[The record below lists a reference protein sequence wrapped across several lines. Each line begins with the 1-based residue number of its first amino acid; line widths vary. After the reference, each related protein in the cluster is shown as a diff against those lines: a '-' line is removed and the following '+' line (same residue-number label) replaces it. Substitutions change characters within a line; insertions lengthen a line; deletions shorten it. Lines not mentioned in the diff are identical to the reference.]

1 MNRQQSLIAKLL
13 QQQHTK
19 KYAEGGSA
27 GARGRRDQVATDT
40 GWDPSSMGQKLADVG
55 KYTLNQV
62 TTPLET
68 VTGWEFY
75 DPSFSETKFGST
87 TGKISKVN
95 EGLTSIATDVAG
107 TALLG
112 PGYAAGKA
120 ALTAGFDA
128 AGAKDVNSGQIA
140 RRGGPVKSYQNGTGV
155 DKDQGM
161 VVNAISSNP
170 NHLGYL
176 PKTDLEK
183 QQSRLFDPNFVID
196 PNTGQPATGNKPNSN
211 APINTFLTQQQKNA
225 GIVQGTGGF
234 RPPGGTTD
242 PRLSEEEKRMQ
253 ITDANMPFG
262 KGKEKRQ
269 RPNNTSNWGAALMGT
284 DRNAGAI
291 GNPNQAAGVVDAF
304 GKLQGKTPTQV
315 KAGEMYQDNVD
326 SINRRGRDITVYG
339 QEGTSAGVTGNEDPT
354 AQMKLNALGTP
365 GPDPFGKI
373 SQGLKMAGDI
383 YASGASGYSGGA
395 GPEWSKFL
403 GGGEM
408 GSLDADSIQKGIG
421 MASKFFKKSGGHVTR
436 YPDGD
441 DVKKEERKE
450 TRTRRKEWKE
460 QYPKRDYRSRSGDIM
475 GMVGTPLLAAGIGG
489 ALHSSESGKG
499 IYADDAIQPMTRAT
513 APLLMSLFGV
523 GKRFPGMNK
532 GYHSDWR
539 QAKKEYIETGQIP
552 EVWPESGQ
560 FYNQPAYPDSD
571 QPGRF
576 SKWRSRQNLIPAV
589 NEESIIPEPEQL
601 NMGGGVG
608 SSIGSF
614 YGGVNAAFLDVRDKK
629 HKSGGHSYKQGSNVE
644 KEGTTILPMTPQGAL
659 DVPEGFQG
667 YFPIP
672 GGDESSH
679 ERGGIPMITPAE
691 GQGKQEI
698 EVEGGEGADVSNGET
713 FIIPKGKMK
722 RKYEKV
728 KEKQSR
734 IAKLLQENELQRDNK
749 QKKFDDIEL
758 QTLEHKLNNAKIE
771 ENALREEIIANKKAK
786 EAKEL
791 QQLQQGPGGQL
802 FAGMMGQ
809 QGQQGMNPQ
818 MMDEG
823 AEVKKLEEQGLVPS
837 AAYLTTYAQ
846 GRRNTKDWYDRV
858 NTGDLKPT
866 NYYDGI
872 LQKSIT
878 YLQDALDKRLPASQR
893 HMEANLQKQINAA
906 NQGVQENANSA
917 GIMDARL
924 RKNLAVGGDKM
935 GGIGDVYGKLGLQY
949 EDKIAGLIGE
959 QDKIE
964 RTAQEKQLEAKRTDW
979 GDYRTAMAE
988 DIDEL
993 APILSNLQKNRM
1005 QAAINER
1012 LAGEF
1017 GDSGGGT
1024 LPSTIDKNNLQNDED
1039 NEEVGEEQEV
1049 IQEDDDGNVVEEETT
1064 ETEFSKDE
1072 NNNGIPDYLEM
1083 VGTDAVIQE
1092 EETPLTEEEIKER
1105 NALIDKEVFETRDE
1119 AARNTDWDEVSE
1131 TTLLENQILEDQEM
1145 DRIEDK
1151 NKEIT
1156 ALEDQILED
1165 RALQG
1170 GLTPT
1175 REEEIL
1181 NKMQQ
1186 EQDALLDD
1194 DGGETEEIMAELD
1207 KLIGND
1213 EGLTDEQKKIKLERD
1228 NLLAAGVPEEDLP
1241 DHLKEENNPWLSG
1254 DIEMNPLE
1262 PMEIEGDEPILE
1274 KLPPSEVLDG
1284 LNEEL
1289 EEENQVIED
1298 AAVREY
1304 LSEEDENTLYESV
1317 DAEDTYVA
1325 FDAMEE
1331 NIGRI
1336 DTRKTLPNGK
1346 KNDDYGKAIATPTS
1360 KATMQK
1366 HDSESSN
1373 IGGKPY
1379 KSKKPKAGIKH
1390 LFPELKGNEEL
1401 MNSPQGELVR
1411 MMNLN
1416 TGWDPRVAIAL
1427 EQGLIEKKDRGAYH
1441 RGDKNIEDIEGIDLT
1456 TVDPQKLLGIITDIY
1471 KGTYDKDADVDAKKD
1486 AKELPVQYPVF
1497 KERIKFMAKRLGLQV
1512 PKGVGDF

>member
-155 DKDQGM
+155 DKDQGV
-161 VVNAISSNP
+161 VVNALSSNP
-170 NHLGYL
+170 NHLMY
-176 PKTDLEK
+176 PAKTEQEK
-183 QQSRLFDPNFVID
+183 QEAKQFARN
-196 PNTGQPATGNKPNSN
+196 Q
-211 APINTFLTQQQKNA
+211 
-225 GIVQGTGGF
+225 GF
-234 RPPGGTTD
+234 RPPATAINPGGITD
-242 PRLSEEEKRMQ
+242 PRLSEEENRMQ
-253 ITDANMPFG
+253 ITDANMQFG
-262 KGKEKRQ
+262 KKSSGIS
-269 RPNNTSNWGAALMGT
+269 NVSNWGAALIGT

-291 GNPNQAAGVVDAF
+291 GNPNQAAGVMDAF

-315 KAGEMYQDNVD
+315 KAGEIYQSNVD

-354 AQMKLNALGTP
+354 AQMKLNSLGTP
-365 GPDPFGKI
+365 GADPFGKI

-395 GPEWSKFL
+395 GPGWSKFL

-421 MASKFFKKSGGHVTR
+421 MAGKFFKKSGGHV
-436 YPDGD
+436 
-441 DVKKEERKE
+441 
-450 TRTRRKEWKE
+450 
-460 QYPKRDYRSRSGDIM
+460 PK
-475 GMVGTPLLAAGIGG
+475 
-489 ALHSSESGKG
+489 
-499 IYADDAIQPMTRAT
+499 
-513 APLLMSLFGV
+513 MSYDL
-523 GKRFPGMNK
+523 
-532 GYHSDWR
+532 
-539 QAKKEYIETGQIP
+539 
-552 EVWPESGQ
+552 
-560 FYNQPAYPDSD
+560 
-571 QPGRF
+571 
-576 SKWRSRQNLIPAV
+576 
-589 NEESIIPEPEQL
+589 
-601 NMGGGVG
+601 GGGVG

-629 HKSGGHSYKQGSNVE
+629 HKSGGHSYKQGAHVE

-672 GGDESSH
+672 GGEESSH

-691 GQGKQEI
+691 GKGKQEI

-734 IAKLLQENELQRDNK
+734 IAKLLQENEIQRDNK

-758 QTLEHKLNNAKIE
+758 QTLEKKLNNAKIE

-802 FAGMMGQ
+802 FAGIM
-809 QGQQGMNPQ
+809 GQQGMNPQ

-823 AEVKKLEEQGLVPS
+823 AEVKKLEEQGLIPS
-837 AAYLTTYAQ
+837 AAYLSTYAE

-924 RKNLAVGGDKM
+924 RKNWAVGGDKM
-935 GGIGDVYGKLGLQY
+935 AGIGDAYGKLGLQY

-1012 LAGEF
+1012 LAEEF
-1017 GDSGGGT
+1017 GDSGRGT
-1024 LPSTIDKNNLQNDED
+1024 LPGTIDKKNLQNDED
-1039 NEEVGEEQEV
+1039 NEEVV
-1049 IQEDDDGNVVEEETT
+1049 EETT

-1083 VGTDAVIQE
+1083 IGTDAVIQE
-1092 EETPLTEEEIKER
+1092 EETTLTEEEEEER
-1105 NALIDKEVFETRDE
+1105 RRAIEEEVFNTSAEGKEINEKADE
-1119 AARNTDWDEVSE
+1119 AAAIEREILKDKYGIESDEWKRAVGDVPVPGE
-1131 TTLLENQILEDQEM
+1131 EDYLGISDDELIREQTEQEK
-1145 DRIEDK
+1145 IQSFLDK
-1151 NKEIT
+1151 E
-1156 ALEDQILED
+1156 ERDS
-1165 RALQG
+1165 
-1170 GLTPT
+1170 
-1175 REEEIL
+1175 EEEVRSINEDLNQDLYPFDPDSNLTEEQKQQKAEEENMKAAESLFKTEKEDFVEIDKLESEGGDTSLQPDVVLNDL
-1181 NKMQQ
+1181 NK
-1186 EQDALLDD
+1186 
-1194 DGGETEEIMAELD
+1194 
-1207 KLIGND
+1207 
-1213 EGLTDEQKKIKLERD
+1213 
-1228 NLLAAGVPEEDLP
+1228 
-1241 DHLKEENNPWLSG
+1241 
-1254 DIEMNPLE
+1254 
-1262 PMEIEGDEPILE
+1262 
-1274 KLPPSEVLDG
+1274 
-1284 LNEEL
+1284 EL
-1289 EEENQVIED
+1289 EEENQTIKQD
-1298 AAVREY
+1298 
-1304 LSEEDENTLYESV
+1304 EEDKIVDFLQDFETTEGGVEQNEEGEWVTTGLSQYEG
-1317 DAEDTYVA
+1317 
-1325 FDAMEE
+1325 EE
-1331 NIGRI
+1331 
-1336 DTRKTLPNGK
+1336 GK
-1346 KNDDYGKAIATPTS
+1346 KTIRKYLGKDFIRT
-1360 KATMQK
+1360 
-1366 HDSESSN
+1366 DRN
-1373 IGGKPY
+1373 GR
-1379 KSKKPKAGIKH
+1379 KKYGIKH
-1390 LFPELKGNEEL
+1390 YVPEFDDLDYNTKGLLAEY
-1401 MNSPQGELVR
+1401 
-1411 MMNLN
+1411 NLN
-1416 TGWDPRVAIAL
+1416 QSWDPRVLILMSTGKLPRSERGWYHKLANLEELDELWENSKEDAL
-1427 EQGLIEKKDRGAYH
+1427 EAL
-1441 RGDKNIEDIEGIDLT
+1441 KNPETLAKLVEERNIIID
-1456 TVDPQKLLGIITDIY
+1456 
-1471 KGTYDKDADVDAKKD
+1471 GTF
-1486 AKELPVQYPVF
+1486 AKEENASAMIKARKKSRIYPST
-1497 KERIKFMAKRLGLQV
+1497 GLR
-1512 PKGVGDF
+1512 KTHFTGK